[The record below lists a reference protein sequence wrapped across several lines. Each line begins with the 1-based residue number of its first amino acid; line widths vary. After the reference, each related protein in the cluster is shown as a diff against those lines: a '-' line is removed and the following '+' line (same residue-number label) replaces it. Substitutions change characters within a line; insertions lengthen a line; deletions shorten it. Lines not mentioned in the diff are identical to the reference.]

1 MRRAR
6 TPVIDELLKWLHGRP
21 LVVGLAE
28 RMRRLAALGTA
39 GYPPEVRRRLLILNL
54 IAYLILI
61 TTLGYFLQ
69 YMASD
74 DPAYRPVALINLA
87 LVGAAALVPLAHRL
101 SDIAGALLIVVSE
114 FAAMLAFAV
123 YLGHDSGVH
132 LQYFVAAAAP
142 FVVFGPERI
151 RLVLVFVLT
160 GLVLHLIV
168 WFYFPPDK
176 ALIRPD
182 PEFLD
187 NLYTHAAV
195 TTVGLIAAAVWY
207 AFRLAEQAKAE
218 TDALLRNILP
228 DRIADRLKERPGEPI
243 ADGHREASVLF
254 ADISGFVALARSL
267 GPIRVVELLN
277 QMVSEFD
284 ALAARH
290 GVEKIKTIGDAY
302 MAVAGVPEPVED
314 HAQRTV
320 RFGLDMLAAVER
332 MSTQRRLKLH
342 MRIGIATGPLL
353 AGVIGTR
360 KFSYDVWGDPVNL
373 AARLEQLSTPGRILV
388 CPTCRE
394 RIAAEF
400 ALEAR
405 GPLDIKGVGTREAWF
420 VVGALP
426 TRFPAP
432 AVASGGEGAGR
443 G

>member
-6 TPVIDELLKWLHGRP
+6 TPMIEHLLERLRGRP
-21 LVVGLAE
+21 LVIGLAE
-28 RMRRLAALGTA
+28 RMKRLAALGTA

-61 TTLGYFLQ
+61 TTLGYLLQ
-69 YMASD
+69 YMASG

-151 RLVLVFVLT
+151 RLVLAFVLT
-160 GLVLHLIV
+160 GLVLHLVV
-168 WFYFPPDK
+168 WFHFPPDR
-176 ALIRPD
+176 ALIPPD

-187 NLYTHAAV
+187 NLYIHAAV

-243 ADGHREASVLF
+243 ADAHREASVLF

-267 GPIRVVELLN
+267 GPVRVVELLN

-302 MAVAGVPEPVED
+302 MAVAGVPEPAED

-332 MSTQRRLKLH
+332 MSTLRRLKLH

-353 AGVIGTR
+353 AGVIGKR

-373 AARLEQLSTPGRILV
+373 AARLEQLSIPGRILV
-388 CPTCRE
+388 CPACRE

-405 GPLDIKGVGTREAWF
+405 GPLDIKGLGTRDAWF

-426 TRFPAP
+426 ARVSAP
-432 AVASGGEGAGR
+432 ALLAGPEGTGP